1 MSGKVFLFGVRVLS
15 RVTEVERMMAM
26 KQLHPVAQ
34 RDTTAKSWHTRQES
48 KKERKMTQLSFIFF
62 ALSQQLKL

>member
-34 RDTTAKSWHTRQES
+34 RDTTAKSWHTRQS
-48 KKERKMTQLSFIFF
+48 KKERKMTQLSLILF